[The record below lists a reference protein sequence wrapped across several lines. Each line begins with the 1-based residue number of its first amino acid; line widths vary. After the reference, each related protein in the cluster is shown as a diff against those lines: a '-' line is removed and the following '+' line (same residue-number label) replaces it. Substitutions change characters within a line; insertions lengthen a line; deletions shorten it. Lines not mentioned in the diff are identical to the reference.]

1 MPNTIALAA
10 VVMLLAQAETQHAL
24 NCRMAERTN
33 GYAGGAI
40 KAAEVSIEAAE
51 RVCRKKRQGVQAC
64 KAAWEVAQAVGDF
77 AKTGNVVADAAEE
90 LCKKP

>member
-1 MPNTIALAA
+1 
-10 VVMLLAQAETQHAL
+10 
-24 NCRMAERTN
+24 MAERTN

-51 RVCRKKRQGVQAC
+51 KVCKKKGKESQAC
-64 KAAWEVAQAVGDF
+64 KASLEVAQTVGDF
-77 AKTGNVVADAAEE
+77 AKRGNVVADAAEE

>member
-1 MPNTIALAA
+1 MPSTLALAA
-10 VVMLLAQAETQHAL
+10 VIMLLAQAETQHAL

-51 RVCRKKRQGVQAC
+51 KVCKKKGNASQAC
-64 KAAWEVAQAVGDF
+64 KASLEVAQTVGDF
-77 AKTGNVVADAAEE
+77 AKRGNVVADAAEE